1 MLRAVSIGFL
11 GLVLAFGVGCAK
23 SPEEKAKSQ
32 ADDAIASLKKNANS
46 LDAMGTPKGTWTE
59 GELNNYES
67 LLNALEGDIVK
78 VESMDG
84 KDGVIITGS
93 WSLIDLRRI
102 IRHNRGVLSE
112 AHSARGKRLK
122 AEKHDQYRDLQAQD
136 LAELQKLGDPS
147 ITWPREKLV
156 TYIGLLEKIESRQR
170 EMDSIRLE
178 LRISQTPLDFWQN
191 LNGLKARANQLLN
204 QQAAS

>member
-1 MLRAVSIGFL
+1 MLRAISIGFL
-11 GLVLAFGVGCAK
+11 GLVLALGVGCAK

-32 ADDAIASLKKNANS
+32 ADDAIASLKKNAS
-46 LDAMGTPKGTWTE
+46 SIDAMGTPKGTWTE

-84 KDGVIITGS
+84 KDGVIIMGS
-93 WSLIDLRRI
+93 WNLIDLRRI
-102 IRHNRGVLSE
+102 VRHNRGVLSE
-112 AHSARGKRLK
+112 ARAAHGKRLI
-122 AEKHDQYRDLQAQD
+122 AEKHDQTRELNLKD
-136 LAELQKLGDPS
+136 LAEFQKLGDPS

-170 EMDSIRLE
+170 EIDSMRLE
-178 LRISQTPLDFWQN
+178 LRMPQTPSDFWQN

-204 QQAAS
+204 EQAAS